1 MITRSPGQGQS
12 SGLGRAGWGHACR
25 PGASRREAWGVRALG
40 WGRWSALQAPPQ
52 ALQPRD
58 LHGVTGP
65 SGRAHSSGQTPP
77 RLPHCRRAA
86 GQGRGPRS
94 PSAEPRPCAPAL
106 RPRPPRLPG
115 AGSPARPAWGE
126 SRPCSPLAPGD
137 GTHAQA
143 GVLQA
148 AAAAVVV
155 HGKGLCRR
163 RPAGEAQSGP
173 SLRAGTR
180 ARAAPGSAGGGGPR
194 GRLLPRAPPGVVA
207 CRLGPARG
215 SARRTQDGSCVSR
228 SPAPHPPPHPRAG
241 GSAWLGAM
249 DGGRGQGGRGLL
261 SRR

>member
-12 SGLGRAGWGHACR
+12 SGPGRAGWGHACR

-115 AGSPARPAWGE
+115 AGSPARQAWGE
-126 SRPCSPLAPGD
+126 SRPCSPLARGD

-173 SLRAGTR
+173 SGRGRGHGQLPGVPAGVVPEDGCSPGPRLASWRVAWAQPGGLHAGHRT
-180 ARAAPGSAGGGGPR
+180 APVSPAAP
-194 GRLLPRAPPGVVA
+194 
-207 CRLGPARG
+207 
-215 SARRTQDGSCVSR
+215 RRT
-228 SPAPHPPPHPRAG
+228 PPHPRAG